1 MEAITK
7 GLSRGSAL
15 IMVTGSLPCPREP
28 KRRVRITPRIP
39 FYQIS
44 LPRASLWSVV
54 LVAMAHR
61 RSWSPRSQF
70 PFLILTFFYVLRST
84 PVLPIGDV
92 DKPYLFLTRLCP
104 RLLSF
109 RRLKGRENQNKKIS

>member
-1 MEAITK
+1 VEAITK

-84 PVLPIGDV
+84 PVFPIGDV
-92 DKPYLFLTRLCP
+92 DKPYLFLTP
-104 RLLSF
+104 VPTSVLSPVK
-109 RRLKGRENQNKKIS
+109 RQGKSE